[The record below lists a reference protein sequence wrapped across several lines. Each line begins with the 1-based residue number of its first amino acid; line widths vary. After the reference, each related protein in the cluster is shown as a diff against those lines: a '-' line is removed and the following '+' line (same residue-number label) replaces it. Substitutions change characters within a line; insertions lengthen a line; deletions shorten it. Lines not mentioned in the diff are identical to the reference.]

1 MTQQQGWIIGAA
13 IGFLLV
19 AGINRVEAE
28 EMTLKGTFAGTSLGT
43 QMDLFPLGNPD
54 GVAAGWSTAEI
65 TGNLGKRTNQSVVER
80 VPTGPTQACPGGG
93 FIIDAQNGIG
103 FGTATGTWPSGDQ
116 LYSQTVTSTLCFD
129 TAGRFTS
136 TDTSRIVGGT
146 GKFAG
151 ASGTVEQTGTGF
163 IQYFDANADPAQGF
177 GSFSGEFTGTLILP

>member
-1 MTQQQGWIIGAA
+1 MTQRQGWIIGAT

-19 AGINRVEAE
+19 AGISWAEAKDIP
-28 EMTLKGTFAGTSLGT
+28 LKGTFAGTFLGT

-54 GVAAGWSTAEI
+54 GVAAGWQTAEV
-65 TGNLGKRTNQSVVER
+65 TGNLGKRTNQSVIER
-80 VPTGPTQACPGGG
+80 VPTGPTQACPGGV

-103 FGTATGTWPSGDQ
+103 FGTGTGTWPNGDQ
-116 LYSQTVTSTLCFD
+116 IYSQIVTGTACFD

-136 TDTSRIVGGT
+136 TDTSRIAGGT

-163 IQYFDANADPAQGF
+163 IQYFDAKANPAQGF
-177 GSFSGEFTGTLILP
+177 GSFSGEFEGTLILP